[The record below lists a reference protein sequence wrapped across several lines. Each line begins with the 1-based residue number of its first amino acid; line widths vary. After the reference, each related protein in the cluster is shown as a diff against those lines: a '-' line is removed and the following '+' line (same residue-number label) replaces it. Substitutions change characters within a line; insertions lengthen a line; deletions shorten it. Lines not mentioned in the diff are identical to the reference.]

1 MSVFQ
6 VSLDELHA
14 RLACLSCY
22 HMVGK
27 TKQTVQRKLNIFTR
41 HKKGGGGGKKKKR
54 RDEGRNKITSSF
66 ELTNDNNAIQKDDSY
81 TENIVYRS

>member
-27 TKQTVQRKLNIFTR
+27 TKQTVQRQLNIFTR
-41 HKKGGGGGKKKKR
+41 HRKGRGGEKKKDVMKG
-54 RDEGRNKITSSF
+54 ETKSLQVLS
-66 ELTNDNNAIQKDDSY
+66 
-81 TENIVYRS
+81 

>member
-14 RLACLSCY
+14 RLAGLSYY

-41 HKKGGGGGKKKKR
+41 HKGGGKKKR

-66 ELTNDNNAIQKDDSY
+66 ELTNDNNAIQKDDSFN
-81 TENIVYRS
+81 ENIVYRS